1 MARLTNIPQED
12 TFVVL
17 DYLLST
23 DNVLNIADLPF
34 IKTVNGRMAALTA
47 LTSHHSKTYTM
58 LDRGEFSVFGSCD
71 DDSIIALKDLPS
83 HVAKTLQSR
92 GPKFINVE
100 NLGSERIVDYLT
112 LYHNRLGLGLSCLK
126 TDHRVVQ
133 WLSIFWVWMSTYSD
147 RTELYRKIKHLSL
160 LPTTQGLKTVETI
173 LFKSRGEHPVNIEHL
188 SSLGVVF
195 LDDGVTETAHAVIA
209 SYGRLKFI
217 NQDIHALID
226 SLPSNLSSLSLDKGA
241 PQILRFFS
249 ARVSAACASQD
260 SFNEE
265 QIRRLKKL
273 PIYPVLVSSDT
284 TSPTLNWTFIPEGYS
299 IRTIYKLNFLPVVEN
314 IVFVEA
320 QYLTSPLLG
329 CLQPDNPYPLS
340 EIEFLALTIEHFS
353 AQSASLQ
360 AVVLQ
365 YLVQRQRQLP
375 PILLNSLVEIAFVV
389 SIDGLKRKPGEVV
402 DPTSQIACLFEGD
415 SARQV
420 ETANGPQR
428 AIVASLRSL
437 RLMQQAL
444 TILMTEERIRFIA
457 ANHSSPT
464 SINLSRS
471 LLAVIQSTH
480 FDCSSLSLVLG
491 QKWIPTNRGLCMPEE
506 CRDGERNRRELFD
519 EVLGVLEPGIQ
530 IPHSLRTTFRWDRP
544 IEIATIIQQFDRVLN
559 KIQAED
565 THEKVVDIIK
575 ELSGRDYSDSDLAA
589 LRSITAERKWV
600 PTSSGHLARTIDAV
614 FSLPIAEA
622 GFEQILFISSKAHKF
637 LLDLGCSEQ

>member
-1 MARLTNIPQED
+1 LARLTNITQED

-17 DYLLST
+17 DYLVST
-23 DNVLNIADLPF
+23 DNVLNVVDLPF
-34 IKTVNGRMAALTA
+34 IKTVNGRVAVLTA
-47 LTSHHSKTYTM
+47 LTSQPSKTYTM
-58 LDRGEFSVFGSCD
+58 LDRGEFNVFGSCD
-71 DDSIIALKDLPS
+71 DDSSIALKDLPL
-83 HVAKTLQSR
+83 HVAKTLQSH

-100 NLGSERIVDYLT
+100 NLGSERIVEYLT
-112 LYHNRLGLGLSCLK
+112 LYHNRLGLELSCLK
-126 TDHRVVQ
+126 TDRRAVQ

-147 RTELYRKIKHLSL
+147 RTGLYLKIKHLFL

-173 LFKSRGEHPVNIEHL
+173 LFKSRGEHPVTIEHL

-195 LDDGVTETAHAVIA
+195 LDDGVTETAHTAIA

-217 NQDIHALID
+217 KQDIHALID
-226 SLPSNLSSLSLDKGA
+226 SLPSDLSSLSLARDTP

-249 ARVSAACASQD
+249 AGASAVCASQG

-273 PIYPVLVSSDT
+273 PIYPVLVSSN
-284 TSPTLNWTFIPEGYS
+284 TSLIHNWTFIPEGYS
-299 IRTIYKLNFLPVVEN
+299 IRTIDRLNFLPVVEN

-340 EIEFLALTIEHFS
+340 EIQFLALTIEHFS
-353 AQSASLQ
+353 AQSTSLQ

-365 YLVQRQRQLP
+365 YLVHRRRQLP
-375 PILLNSLVEIAFVV
+375 PILLSSLVEIAFVV
-389 SIDGLKRKPGEVV
+389 SVDGLKRKPGEVV

-420 ETANGPQR
+420 QTANGSQR
-428 AIVASLRSL
+428 AIVTSLRAL
-437 RLMQQAL
+437 CLMQQAL
-444 TILMTEERIRFIA
+444 TIPMIEERIGFIS

-464 SINLSRS
+464 SIILSRS
-471 LLAVIQSTH
+471 LLAVIRSTH
-480 FDCSSLSLVLG
+480 FDCSGLSLVPG
-491 QKWIPTNRGLCMPEE
+491 QKWIPTNRGLCIPEE

-530 IPHSLRTTFRWDRP
+530 IPHSLRTTFGWDRP
-544 IEIATIIQQFDRVLN
+544 IEIATIIEQFDRVLN
-559 KIQAED
+559 KIQVED
-565 THEKVVDIIK
+565 MHEKVVEIIK
-575 ELSGRDYSDSDLAA
+575 ELSGRDYSDSDLVT

-622 GFEQILFISSKAHKF
+622 GFEQILFIGPKAHKF
-637 LLDLGCSEQ
+637 LLDLGCSEK